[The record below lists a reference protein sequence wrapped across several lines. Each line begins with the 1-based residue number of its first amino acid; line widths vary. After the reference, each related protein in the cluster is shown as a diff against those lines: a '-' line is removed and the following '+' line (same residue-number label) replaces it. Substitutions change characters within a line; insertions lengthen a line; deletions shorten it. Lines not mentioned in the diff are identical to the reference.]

1 MRQIT
6 IKLIKFWGKF
16 VKRYN
21 IPILFCLFEVT
32 QIRHL
37 IAPNTC
43 VAMRVSDHIGY
54 NSSKMI
60 LRIRNTYEKNS
71 NGIIIM
77 QLMLIK
83 YNCRIFTLF
92 LRLEKEYLQKRTKE
106 QEEAIELRVREIA
119 LIHYILNICLK
130 LISFNSENRSSHQ

>member
-1 MRQIT
+1 
-6 IKLIKFWGKF
+6 
-16 VKRYN
+16 
-21 IPILFCLFEVT
+21 
-32 QIRHL
+32 
-37 IAPNTC
+37 
-43 VAMRVSDHIGY
+43 
-54 NSSKMI
+54 
-60 LRIRNTYEKNS
+60 
-71 NGIIIM
+71 M